1 MIASLLLVALSHG
14 YSLREGVTP
23 VQKVIQMLH
32 EMSAKGAAEKAAE
45 AETYAQYA
53 EFCHNQTRD
62 KGAAVEKAAEDIEML
77 LADIHKAESDSA
89 VAAKKMAK
97 LDARLAEFNA
107 KKEEANAESEQARQ
121 DYLKE
126 HADFSESV
134 DSLQRGI
141 QQLQSGSFGFV
152 QGGKNATSLVQGG
165 QNSTKRFASREAA
178 QAFRKRQEA
187 LVQLQRLAKM
197 PVHEKRALTAYLQ
210 ADPHYTLGNNVAEQ
224 TDDEIDRI
232 FDSEIGGGLKEESNL
247 PTPPPERAAYDGQTG
262 GVLLLLKKLLA
273 KFKQELHE
281 MEQEELKRKAA
292 HNQVILDLD
301 HQIGVT
307 TDSYNTQM
315 AIKSERDQY
324 AAEKKGLLADTQKA
338 KADDE
343 EYLATLKA
351 ECEMAADDFASRQQ
365 LRDEELGAIE
375 KAAEILKS
383 GSVSG
388 AADKHLPALLQGGAG
403 PCTTELCIKSLSLAF
418 LRSTPSTK
426 SSAGKKVPNPK
437 VLSKFLEHKA
447 AKTGSKL
454 LSLVAQKVDAL
465 GSMPNIPGVTPLDLG
480 EDPIGAVKKMMKD
493 MILQLM
499 DQANEEASQRGW
511 CTTELGTNKQT
522 RDEKT
527 EGVTKLTTEKD
538 RLMADIAKLGE
549 EIADLSKAI
558 AAIDS
563 AVAEATE
570 TRNEEK
576 ATNTETIADAN
587 AAQTA
592 VAQALTVLKEFYQKA
607 ATATALVQ
615 AKEDDGDDDFALTQS
630 SKEEPQK
637 NPFGEDSFTGQQ
649 STSTGVVG
657 MLEVIASDF
666 ARLESETEMA
676 EEAAAKEF
684 ERFGYM
690 SAEDKAVKN
699 QEMQDRTNLQV
710 RKKAALS
717 DTEKDLK
724 VMQKQLDSALVYYD
738 KLKPACIYTGE
749 KYEDRVARRQA
760 EIEGLEDAL
769 KFFEGQDLPPM

>member
-1 MIASLLLVALSHG
+1 MRTG
-14 YSLREGVTP
+14 E
-23 VQKVIQMLH
+23 
-32 EMSAKGAAEKAAE
+32 
-45 AETYAQYA
+45 
-53 EFCHNQTRD
+53 
-62 KGAAVEKAAEDIEML
+62 
-77 LADIHKAESDSA
+77 
-89 VAAKKMAK
+89 
-97 LDARLAEFNA
+97 
-107 KKEEANAESEQARQ
+107 
-121 DYLKE
+121 
-126 HADFSESV
+126 
-134 DSLQRGI
+134 
-141 QQLQSGSFGFV
+141 
-152 QGGKNATSLVQGG
+152 
-165 QNSTKRFASREAA
+165 
-178 QAFRKRQEA
+178 
-187 LVQLQRLAKM
+187 
-197 PVHEKRALTAYLQ
+197 
-210 ADPHYTLGNNVAEQ
+210 
-224 TDDEIDRI
+224 
-232 FDSEIGGGLKEESNL
+232 LKEESNL

-301 HQIGVT
+301 HQIAVT
-307 TDSYNTQM
+307 TDSYNTQ
-315 AIKSERDQY
+315 AGIKSERDQY

-388 AADKHLPALLQGGAG
+388 AADKHLPALLQGGAE

-418 LRSTPSTK
+418 LRSTPSSK
-426 SSAGKKVPNPK
+426 SPAGKKVPNPK
-437 VLSKFLEHKA
+437 VLSKFLQHKA

-527 EGVTKLTTEKD
+527 DGVTTLTTQKDKLT
-538 RLMADIAKLGE
+538 ADIAKLGE
-549 EIADLSKAI
+549 EIADLQKAI
-558 AAIDS
+558 AEIDA
-563 AVAEATE
+563 AVAQATL

-587 AAQTA
+587 EAQVA
-592 VAQALTVLKEFYQKA
+592 VGNALTVLKEFYQKA

-615 AKEDDGDDDFALTQS
+615 AQGDADDADDALVQAS
-630 SKEEPQK
+630 FSEEPKK
-637 NPFGEDSFTGQQ
+637 NPFGE
-649 STSTGVVG
+649 STYNGMGGESTGVVG

-676 EEAAAKEF
+676 ESQAAKEF
-684 ERFGYM
+684 ERFSYM
-690 SAEDKAVKN
+690 SAEDKAVKT
-699 QEMQDRTNLQV
+699 QETEHRTNLQV
-710 RKKAALS
+710 KKTATLS
-717 DTEKDLK
+717 ETEKDLK
-724 VMQKQLDSALVYYD
+724 VTQGQLDSALAYYD

-749 KYEDRVARRQA
+749 KYEERVARRQA

-769 KFFEGQDLPPM
+769 KFFEGQDLPPML